1 MKLLTVTYNS
11 LLWSLLLATFL
22 FNYTWLQMRVNIGY
36 LFFALWLVLIILWEL
51 ALRRHPVK
59 RGFTVVS
66 ALLTIAIALLVEG
79 RENLLVIP
87 GLYPRGA
94 PPRKYFIYQYQ
105 PGTGGNNYWRL
116 PGRPV
121 PVPEVPLNNKMGAI
135 KNDQNRLKS

>member
-66 ALLTIAIALLVEG
+66 ALLTIAD
-79 RENLLVIP
+79 
-87 GLYPRGA
+87 
-94 PPRKYFIYQYQ
+94 RKS
-105 PGTGGNNYWRL
+105 
-116 PGRPV
+116 V
-121 PVPEVPLNNKMGAI
+121 V
-135 KNDQNRLKS
+135 

>member
-51 ALRRHPVK
+51 ALRRRQVK
-59 RGFTVVS
+59 PGFTVVS

-79 RENLLVIP
+79 RENLLIIPAAFIREGLHLESISFTSINLVLAVI
-87 GLYPRGA
+87 
-94 PPRKYFIYQYQ
+94 II
-105 PGTGGNNYWRL
+105 GGFLVSLFRL
-116 PGRPV
+116 
-121 PVPEVPLNNKMGAI
+121 
-135 KNDQNRLKS
+135 LKSH

>member
-79 RENLLVIP
+79 REN
-87 GLYPRGA
+87 
-94 PPRKYFIYQYQ
+94 
-105 PGTGGNNYWRL
+105 
-116 PGRPV
+116 
-121 PVPEVPLNNKMGAI
+121 
-135 KNDQNRLKS
+135 

>member
-22 FNYTWLQMRVNIGY
+22 FNYIGY

-87 GLYPRGA
+87 AAFIREGLHLESISFTSINLVLA
-94 PPRKYFIYQYQ
+94 VIII
-105 PGTGGNNYWRL
+105 GGFLVGLFRF
-116 PGRPV
+116 
-121 PVPEVPLNNKMGAI
+121 
-135 KNDQNRLKS
+135 LKSH